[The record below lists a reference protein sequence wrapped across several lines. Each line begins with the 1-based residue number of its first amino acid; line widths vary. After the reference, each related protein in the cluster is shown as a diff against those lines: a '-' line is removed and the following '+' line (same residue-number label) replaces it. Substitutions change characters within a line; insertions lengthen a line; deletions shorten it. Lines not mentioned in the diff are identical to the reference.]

1 MAALRASAACERQH
15 LTVSAAYAHQLED
28 KQHRLLDCRRQL
40 TPVDSVKERE
50 RAMKCKMM
58 IRRRSRK
65 RPGEK
70 ASGGMKDFLRWRSRI
85 GAHFIH
91 AELIASSSSLSFR
104 KARAMRPC
112 AHSSVRTLPSWHH
125 WPSAALKS
133 SPLRGNVDEAT
144 VLPAAT
150 SFRFGFLATPDI

>member
-58 IRRRSRK
+58 IRRRSSK

-70 ASGGMKDFLRWRSRI
+70 ASGMKDFLRWRSRI
-85 GAHFIH
+85 GAQFIH
-91 AELIASSSSLSFR
+91 AELIASDSSLVILQST
-104 KARAMRPC
+104 C
-112 AHSSVRTLPSWHH
+112 ATEPEGEFGH
-125 WPSAALKS
+125 
-133 SPLRGNVDEAT
+133 
-144 VLPAAT
+144 AAT
-150 SFRFGFLATPDI
+150 ERMDALVPSGTTEANLRESVT